1 MTNLTKMTLL
11 YNGWKVPTVFYEK
24 IYEKTKVGVGAIKR
38 DKLYKVEDLAAPGF
52 WDILS
57 VKSKKCLAGRCFI
70 DMVYK
75 KRFRQRLKCVRKGRL
90 KTNFFV
96 IM

>member
-1 MTNLTKMTLL
+1 MTKMTHL
-11 YNGWKVPTVFYEK
+11 YNGWKVTTKFYEK
-24 IYEKTKVGVGAIKR
+24 VYQNTHAGVSKMLPDKR
-38 DKLYKVEDLAAPGF
+38 YTVKELSASGF
-52 WDILS
+52 WDVLS
-57 VKSKKCLAGRCFI
+57 IKANKCLAGRCFI
-70 DMVYK
+70 DQVGK